1 MAPAEKGTTSLK
13 KTSVTVRS
21 APLTT
26 KLRSSTQ
33 EDHQTETNNVMFSQL
48 LEALQATTS
57 QMVALTDR
65 IAKLEMQQTSTPT
78 MSDTL
83 NTILQRLDHLE
94 QENQLMRKTM
104 ETKTPVSAD
113 LTSINNNE
121 PATPALQT
129 DSSAS
134 KYATSTN
141 VIDSPPE
148 TSTLPTASTPQVLP
162 TAPATKPPTYG
173 RSRRNFTEPSS
184 NPGFTYLY
192 LPTRARMPFK
202 EMRNSLRDLSFNSGS
217 IVDIHYPAK
226 NVVALL
232 IHNDYHSTAI
242 NILKQND
249 LTPINNFNPLHTDNL
264 ADPKFKEA
272 THEERSTQIRNI
284 YENQIHRT
292 IEFLRP
298 PVKLAV
304 ARDFQRKGLI
314 TEIHLQDLINL
325 YRLNQPASASRRDN
339 FKTLDPQDDPE
350 DLPMLSDEEQC
361 Q

>member
-1 MAPAEKGTTSLK
+1 MAPAEKGSTSLK
-13 KTSVTVRS
+13 KTSATVRS
-21 APLTT
+21 APFTT

-33 EDHQTETNNVMFSQL
+33 EDHQAETNNVMFSRL

-65 IAKLEMQQTSTPT
+65 IANLEMQQTSTPI

-94 QENQLMRKTM
+94 QENQLMRKLI
-104 ETKTPVSAD
+104 ETKTSVSAD
-113 LTSINNNE
+113 LTSINNNK

-141 VIDSPPE
+141 VIDPPPE

-162 TAPATKPPTYG
+162 TAPATKPPTYS

-202 EMRNSLRDLSFNSGS
+202 EVRNSLRDLSFNSGS
-217 IVDIHYPAK
+217 IVDIHYVG
-226 NVVALL
+226 NLWNL
-232 IHNDYHSTAI
+232 
-242 NILKQND
+242 
-249 LTPINNFNPLHTDNL
+249 LTP
-264 ADPKFKEA
+264 
-272 THEERSTQIRNI
+272 
-284 YENQIHRT
+284 
-292 IEFLRP
+292 
-298 PVKLAV
+298 
-304 ARDFQRKGLI
+304 
-314 TEIHLQDLINL
+314 LQLL
-325 YRLNQPASASRRDN
+325 VVRVQ
-339 FKTLDPQDDPE
+339 
-350 DLPMLSDEEQC
+350 
-361 Q
+361 